1 MSFSHL
7 DDGTAESVWEDAGI
21 ADLPRLRLPALDSDS
36 LVVVAVAHPDDET
49 LGATGLIRTALRA
62 GARVEL
68 VVATAGEA
76 SHPDSSTH
84 TPEQLRALRGPELEH
99 AADALGGDAR
109 DRLRVHRLDLPDSHV
124 AEYEDAVR
132 QAVAHLVQEH
142 RERGD
147 SGGHRDPGTA
157 SGTASPAPGTVLLVA
172 HDRTDGHA
180 DHDAVGRAVGALAA
194 QEHLALCEFPLW
206 FWHWGEPA
214 ALPARRYRRLPLTPE
229 DRRARRDALAAHASQ
244 VVPLSDAPGDEAILS
259 PQMLTHFDRPFDC
272 ARYTGP
278 DEADAHRAE
287 AVFDRLYAGA
297 EDPWRYL
304 SSPYERR
311 KRALTLAL
319 LTRPRYGRV
328 VEAGASIGVLTAELA
343 ARAEHVVGLEASPR
357 AVERAQARL
366 ADLPHA
372 EVRRAVLPDQW
383 PQDLGAPRH
392 DDGPLASGASAGSGV
407 APRPGLDLA
416 VVSEIGYFLQ
426 PDELDAL
433 MDRIDRD
440 LALDGEILACHWRQP
455 VQGWPLDGDDVHAR
469 LAADPRW
476 RLVAEHLEADVRL
489 ALLTRAHAA
498 DHAVVVVPA
507 KDEEADLPDCLEA
520 LAAAVDRWEEQH
532 TQGSAAV
539 VVVADRCTDRTV
551 EIARE
556 KAEEDPRFHVLEP
569 DAAAPGEPSVGRVRD
584 LGARYGRELFP
595 DADPGRLWIA
605 STDADTRVP
614 AGWLTGTAVLGTG
627 VDVADPAGAL
637 VLGTVDL
644 VDADPVLHAAWAA
657 GYEHRE
663 GHGHVHGA
671 SMGLTWARYAAAGG
685 FPHRSEHEDVLLAE
699 AVRGQGA
706 PVVATDRVRVRTS
719 ARLQGRS
726 PGGFAGYLAAL
737 PVD

>member
-1 MSFSHL
+1 MVVSFSHL
-7 DDGTAESVWEDAGI
+7 DDGTAESAWEEAGI
-21 ADLPRLRLPALDSDS
+21 ADLPLLRLPPLDRTW
-36 LVVVAVAHPDDET
+36 LVVVTVAHPDDET
-49 LGATGLIRTALRA
+49 LGATGLIRTSLRA

-76 SHPDSSTH
+76 SHPDSPTH
-84 TPEQLRALRGPELEH
+84 TPERLRALRGPELEH

-109 DRLRVHRLDLPDSHV
+109 DRLRVRRLDLPDSQV
-124 AEYEDAVR
+124 AAHEAELR
-132 QAVAHLVQEH
+132 GAVADLVAAH
-142 RERGD
+142 R
-147 SGGHRDPGTA
+147 PG
-157 SGTASPAPGTVLLVA
+157 PVLLVA

-194 QEHLALCEFPLW
+194 QEHLPLCEFPLW
-206 FWHWGEPA
+206 FWHWGAPE
-214 ALPARRYRRLPLTPE
+214 ALPSRRYRRLPLSDQ

-244 VVPLSDAPGDEAILS
+244 VAPLSDAPGDEAILS
-259 PQMLTHFDRPFDC
+259 PQMLTHFDRAFDC
-272 ARYTGP
+272 ARYSGP
-278 DEADAHRAE
+278 DEHDAYRAE

-328 VEAGASIGVLTAELA
+328 MEAGASIGVLTAELA
-343 ARAEHVVGLEASPR
+343 DRADEVVGLEASPL

-366 ADLPHA
+366 DGLPHA
-372 EVRRAVLPDQW
+372 EVRRAVLPEQW
-383 PQDLGAPRH
+383 PQEPAP
-392 DDGPLASGASAGSGV
+392 
-407 APRPGLDLA
+407 LDLA

-426 PDELDAL
+426 PEELDELVDC
-433 MDRIDRD
+433 IDRD
-440 LALDGEILACHWRQP
+440 MALDGEVLACHWRQP

-476 RLVAEHLEADVRL
+476 RMVAEHLEADVRL
-489 ALLTRAHAA
+489 ALLARAHTA

-520 LAAAVDRWEEQH
+520 LTATVDRWEEQH

-551 EIARE
+551 EIARA
-556 KAEEDPRFHVLEP
+556 KAQEDPRFHVLELGA
-569 DAAAPGEPSVGRVRD
+569 DTPGRPSVGRARD
-584 LGARYGRELFP
+584 LGARHGRSLFP
-595 DADPGRLWIA
+595 DVPGERLWVA

-614 AGWLTGTAVLGTG
+614 PGWLTGLAVLGTG
-627 VDVADPAGAL
+627 VDVEDPRGAL

-644 VDADPVLHAAWAA
+644 AGADPALRQAWAA
-657 GYEHRE
+657 EYEHRE

-671 SMGLTWARYAAAGG
+671 NMGLTWAQYEALGG
-685 FPHRSEHEDVLLAE
+685 VSHCAEHEDVRLAE
-699 AVRGQGA
+699 AARAHGV
-706 PVVATDRVRVRTS
+706 PVVATDRVRVATS
-719 ARLQGRS
+719 ARLDGRS
-726 PGGFAGYLAAL
+726 PGGFAGYLAGL